1 MLPALLLVSEKEAG
15 YNENGEQM
23 EQIQKNTDRLGARE
37 KLLERVKNFTLLSD
51 VFLSVVLRD
60 KAACQHVLRLLTG
73 REKLTVKAVRTQYR
87 ISKIISHDAI
97 LDVLA
102 EDEKKR
108 LYNLEIQR
116 RDTVDHSR
124 RTRFYG
130 AMIDSEYLE
139 KGIEYGELAEVY
151 IIYISETDIW
161 KEGQTIYPVG
171 KHLGPKGTPYDDG
184 MHVFYINA
192 EVDDGSEAAA
202 LMKYFKTADPDDKSQ
217 GALSDRVH
225 FLKCEEGGMKIMC
238 EIAEKIFAEGK
249 EEGKEEGREEGRLLG
264 KTEEAQKT
272 VLNMSAK
279 GFGIDMIAELT
290 EVSTETVRMWLAQK
304 SRVPG

>member
-1 MLPALLLVSEKEAG
+1 
-15 YNENGEQM
+15 M
-23 EQIQKNTDRLGARE
+23 EQIQRNTDRLSARE

-51 VFLSVVLRD
+51 VFLSVALRD

-73 REKLTVKAVRTQYR
+73 KEKLTVKAVRTQYR

-130 AMIDSEYLE
+130 AMIDGEYLE
-139 KGIEYGELAEVY
+139 KGKEYGELAEVY

-171 KHLGPKGTPYDDG
+171 KYLGKKEIPYDDG

-238 EIAEKIFAEGK
+238 EIAEKIFAEGR
-249 EEGKEEGREEGRLLG
+249 EEGREEGRLLG

-272 VLNMSAK
+272 VFNMSAK

-290 EVSTETVRMWLAQK
+290 EVSTETVRTWLAQK

>member
-124 RTRFYG
+124 RT
-130 AMIDSEYLE
+130 AC
-139 KGIEYGELAEVY
+139 
-151 IIYISETDIW
+151 
-161 KEGQTIYPVG
+161 
-171 KHLGPKGTPYDDG
+171 
-184 MHVFYINA
+184 
-192 EVDDGSEAAA
+192 
-202 LMKYFKTADPDDKSQ
+202 
-217 GALSDRVH
+217 
-225 FLKCEEGGMKIMC
+225 FLY
-238 EIAEKIFAEGK
+238 
-249 EEGKEEGREEGRLLG
+249 
-264 KTEEAQKT
+264 
-272 VLNMSAK
+272 
-279 GFGIDMIAELT
+279 
-290 EVSTETVRMWLAQK
+290 
-304 SRVPG
+304 

>member
-1 MLPALLLVSEKEAG
+1 MNPGTRKLKNASDASGCVKKEAG
-15 YNENGEQM
+15 SNENGEQM
-23 EQIQKNTDRLGARE
+23 EQIQRNTDRLSARE

-51 VFLSVVLRD
+51 VFLSVALRD

-73 REKLTVKAVRTQYR
+73 KEKLTVKAVRTQYR

-124 RTRFYG
+124 WTRFYG
-130 AMIDSEYLE
+130 AMIDGEYLE
-139 KGIEYGELAEVY
+139 KGKEYGELAEVY

-171 KHLGPKGTPYDDG
+171 KYLGKKEIPYDDG

-192 EVDDGSEAAA
+192 EVDDG
-202 LMKYFKTADPDDKSQ
+202 
-217 GALSDRVH
+217 
-225 FLKCEEGGMKIMC
+225 
-238 EIAEKIFAEGK
+238 
-249 EEGKEEGREEGRLLG
+249 
-264 KTEEAQKT
+264 
-272 VLNMSAK
+272 
-279 GFGIDMIAELT
+279 
-290 EVSTETVRMWLAQK
+290 
-304 SRVPG
+304 